1 MRSTNYLTI
10 LDHNSGVVW
19 QIDMEEVDGFDY
31 DWGTSAFENYITK
44 DLKFYLHEIDYMLHA
59 DADIRRNRDI

>member
-10 LDHNSGVVW
+10 LDHSSGKVW

-31 DWGTSAFENYITK
+31 DWSTSAFENYITE
-44 DLKFYLHEIDYMLHA
+44 DLKFRLDEIDYMLHA
-59 DADIRRNRDI
+59 DEDIRRNRDI